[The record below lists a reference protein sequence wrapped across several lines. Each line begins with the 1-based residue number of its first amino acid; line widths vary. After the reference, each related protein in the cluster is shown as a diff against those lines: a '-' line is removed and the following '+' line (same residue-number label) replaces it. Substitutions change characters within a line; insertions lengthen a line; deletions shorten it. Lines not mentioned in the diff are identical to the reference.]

1 MGCKIRLVLA
11 LLTVAV
17 PILGCTAARR
27 YPPSG
32 RVSSTDLVFNP
43 QLIVSTGNDIRRS
56 EWPVAI
62 GDKARHEYADYRETI
77 IDRQGNFFGHGNTYY
92 RRFEST
98 RVGRSHR

>member
-1 MGCKIRLVLA
+1 MGRRIRLILA
-11 LLTVAV
+11 LFSVAG

-32 RVSSTDLVFNP
+32 SVSATNLIFNP
-43 QLIVSTGNDIRRS
+43 QFALSTGVDIGRS
-56 EWPVAI
+56 DWPMAI
-62 GDKARHEYADYRETI
+62 GDHARQESADYRETI
-77 IDRQGNFFGHGNTYY
+77 IDRQGNFFGHDSGYY